1 MASVACLVL
10 LLFPILI
17 TRALLLQGLDNRI
30 DEALD
35 DPDTRPKIS
44 DAFLDDSA
52 QGGSPL
58 WRDIMVRN
66 MRLARHYRSHAGQIK
81 QPVSLQQLNCCL
93 RDPPKNASIDMSAP
107 ISAPAP
113 ALYAVGF
120 LIAMPE
126 PPPYPPLVSPSPDT
140 SRLPNDANDHR
151 FLQRL
156 EIGIADVVVPSQ

>member
-1 MASVACLVL
+1 MPSESSFTFADQYAVASVACLVL
-10 LLFPILI
+10 LLTPILMI
-17 TRALLLQGLDNRI
+17 RALLLQGPDNRI

-44 DAFLDDSA
+44 DAFLDVSA

-58 WRDIMVRN
+58 WRDIM
-66 MRLARHYRSHAGQIK
+66 
-81 QPVSLQQLNCCL
+81 PVSLQQLNCCL